1 MSGCITS
8 KYPINYSNWPWKNMK
23 TTQDFSSTSTSVV
36 ISAAASTTLA
46 LEDKVSAG
54 TRKPGR
60 RASRGGPVGWNLWDL
75 ARTTLTKSKTSGFW
89 SKLLS
94 KFQLVPLLQHSTRKK
109 FSPGTVF
116 WPREIVAK
124 GHSHPW
130 AIPWFCTPM
139 VYPPQA
145 LRGHRSRS
153 GLLKRQW
160 TGGLPE
166 NAFISPLL
174 FDPQKKTL
182 HSTLLSRA
190 FAYRL
195 SNWTPM
201 DGGRFQ
207 WPALYGFKQLPLT
220 WSQPWQNTFLYAPC
234 TWSLSKTTSVTGG
247 WLT

>member
-8 KYPINYSNWPWKNMK
+8 KYPINHSNSTMKKYEKPGLQQHLHQCRHLCRSIHHTGAGGQGQCRHQKAGETCLVGGPSWVKSMRFGEDNCNNNHPIKNFWLLVNVTLK
-23 TTQDFSSTSTSVV
+23 KFNLFQNQ
-36 ISAAASTTLA
+36 TTLNA
-46 LEDKVSAG
+46 ES
-54 TRKPGR
+54 
-60 RASRGGPVGWNLWDL
+60 
-75 ARTTLTKSKTSGFW
+75 
-89 SKLLS
+89 
-94 KFQLVPLLQHSTRKK
+94 Q
-109 FSPGTVF
+109 FSPG
-116 WPREIVAK
+116 EIVAK

-160 TGGLPE
+160 IGGLPE
-166 NAFISPLL
+166 NAFIFPLP

-182 HSTLLSRA
+182 RSTLLSRA

-220 WSQPWQNTFLYAPC
+220 WSHPWQNTFLYAPC

-247 WLT
+247 WS

>member
-60 RASRGGPVGWNLWDL
+60 RASRGAQLGEIYEIWRGQLWPNQKL
-75 ARTTLTKSKTSGFW
+75 QGFGQ
-89 SKLLS
+89 SYS